1 MSQKIYSFSAK
12 DIHGKETS
20 LESFKGKALLIV
32 NVASQCGHTP
42 QYKGLEETY
51 KKYHSQG
58 FEVLGFPA
66 NNFGAQEPG
75 SDAEI
80 ESFCSANYGVSF
92 PLFSKISAVGADMH
106 PLYRYLSTESP
117 FPGDVT
123 WNFAKFLVNRQGEVV
138 ARFSPKALPESPEV
152 QEAIQKAL

>member
-1 MSQKIYSFSAK
+1 MSPIYSFSAK
-12 DIHGKETS
+12 DIHGKDVS

-32 NVASQCGHTP
+32 NVASQCGNTP
-42 QYKGLEETY
+42 QYKGLEESY
-51 KKYHSQG
+51 KKYHAQG

-75 SDAEI
+75 TEAEI
-80 ESFCSANYGVSF
+80 ESFCSLNYGVSF
-92 PLFSKISAVGADMH
+92 PLFSKISAVGPDIH
-106 PLYRYLSTESP
+106 PLYRYLTTQSP

-138 ARFSPKALPESPEV
+138 ARFSPKTPPESPEV